1 MPYFTCTPMLMYEL
15 CTLAEANRERER
27 ERERD
32 RRRRRRTQLREG
44 GADARGWG
52 AVSCGSCAG
61 GSCAA
66 RSAFFGGVFLHIA
79 SFHINSYTK
88 RIFFVSRLRG
98 IAKTITFARK
108 KSNPPIALNS
118 FETNQICDLALAAT
132 VLSQSAKLV
141 IPALAILQKPI
152 LAM

>member
-1 MPYFTCTPMLMYEL
+1 MRGVGGPFLVDHAPQ
-15 CTLAEANRERER
+15 AHAPQEAHF
-27 ERERD
+27 
-32 RRRRRRTQLREG
+32 
-44 GADARGWG
+44 WG
-52 AVSCGSCAG
+52 C
-61 GSCAA
+61 
-66 RSAFFGGVFLHIA
+66 FLHIA

-141 IPALAILQKPI
+141 IPALAVLQKPI